1 MPSDS
6 TETEG
11 RKQIWLRG
19 LFMVIFAILFNIA
32 QGLLVACAVVQFLWM
47 LFAKERNRAVA
58 DFGEGLGRWMQ
69 AVARFQSGA
78 SEDKPFPWDDLK

>member
-11 RKQIWLRG
+11 RNQIWLRG

-32 QGLLVACAVVQFLWM
+32 QGLLVACAVAQFLWM
-47 LFAKERNRAVA
+47 LFAKEKNRAVA

-69 AVARFQSGA
+69 ATYDYLPPLSTGDRAM
-78 SEDKPFPWDDLK
+78 PPNL